1 MKVFRHIRPTYDR
14 KLIYAR
20 LGYKRGTTAL
30 TQADEASLEELIQKC
45 EGLCDIA
52 VAYRIM
58 GVQSNQDG
66 VIILEDGTVFK
77 GKALGELLSCSDK
90 VVLMASTAGRRVGE
104 AINGLMSSGRASE
117 AVVLDAAASEI
128 ADAGLDFVMDN
139 IRTQIRKA
147 GKTLTRLRFSP
158 GYGDFVIEQQRDFA
172 RLLDIGQLGMS
183 LTEACMLLPE
193 KSVMAIAGIV
203 ALEAQTAA
211 DFHDEIQ

>member
-66 VIILEDGTVFK
+66 VIILEDGNSFK
-77 GKALGELLSCSDK
+77 GKALGSCFPVLIGCSDGLNSRK
-90 VVLMASTAGRRVGE
+90 TRGRGHK
-104 AINGLMSSGRASE
+104 
-117 AVVLDAAASEI
+117 
-128 ADAGLDFVMDN
+128 
-139 IRTQIRKA
+139 RTDEQRT
-147 GKTLTRLRFSP
+147 GK
-158 GYGDFVIEQQRDFA
+158 
-172 RLLDIGQLGMS
+172 
-183 LTEACMLLPE
+183 
-193 KSVMAIAGIV
+193 
-203 ALEAQTAA
+203 
-211 DFHDEIQ
+211 